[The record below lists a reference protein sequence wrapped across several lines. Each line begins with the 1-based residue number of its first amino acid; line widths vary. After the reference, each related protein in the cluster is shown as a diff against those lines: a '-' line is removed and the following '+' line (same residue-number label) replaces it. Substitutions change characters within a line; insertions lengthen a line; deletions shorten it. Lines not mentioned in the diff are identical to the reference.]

1 MSNYFYKFCHITV
14 VTINSQKKSK
24 GWKFMDNQ
32 KNIPKQIKLN
42 KYIRMTKN
50 YLKGFSPVFIMF
62 GLTCIATLI
71 GLVSSSM
78 GEKIDYGKYI
88 LVSQVLTAV
97 FVFVSCFVFIRIS
110 FPQIEAETKIAK
122 NMLFDKY
129 LVLFFTTT
137 AICMQGLASL
147 FSLQP
152 QKNLQ
157 SGANGAEIET
167 IGVIVF
173 FTIFIVP
180 MYEELIFR
188 YFSYTYFYRAVNNKN
203 VANISQSALFAI
215 CHLSTNPAEI
225 CLYFACGVILG
236 KLYERCGIK
245 TSYMYHCLF
254 NAAALVPITQIL
266 GTGLTLK
273 IVLIVY
279 VVYIALIVKK
289 NKKGQ
294 KDD

>member
-1 MSNYFYKFCHITV
+1 
-14 VTINSQKKSK
+14 
-24 GWKFMDNQ
+24 MDNQ
-32 KNIPKQIKLN
+32 KNIPKQTKLN
-42 KYIRMTKN
+42 KYIRMIRN
-50 YLKGFSPVFIMF
+50 YLKGFFPVFIMF
-62 GLTCIATLI
+62 SLTCIATLI
-71 GLVSSSM
+71 GLGSSSID
-78 GEKIDYGKYI
+78 GKIDYGKYM
-88 LVSQVLTAV
+88 LVSQILASV

-122 NMLFDKY
+122 NILFDKY
-129 LVLFFTTT
+129 LVLFFATT

-157 SGANGAEIET
+157 SGAEIET

-180 MYEELIFR
+180 VYEELIFR
-188 YFSYTYFYRAVNNKN
+188 YFSYTYFYRAVNNKT

-254 NAAALVPITQIL
+254 NAAALVPVTQIL